1 MKKNFLAFLAFLSLG
16 LSYHANAQL
25 IANTVVCST
34 GVAGYSGDNGPA
46 ILAKMNGP
54 IYINADGYGAYY
66 VSDAVNN
73 VVRKVDAFGII
84 TTFAG
89 NGTAGF
95 SGDTGPATAAS
106 VNYVAGMAIDAVGN
120 VYLSDRANNRIRK
133 VSTSGVI
140 TTFAGTG
147 AAATSGDGG
156 PATAASFNAP
166 YGISFDTSG
175 NLYVVE
181 QDGGVIRKISPAGIV
196 SPFAGDGGF
205 GFGGDS
211 GPATVATFH
220 SPQCIYVSHAGD
232 VYLNDQGNHRL
243 RKISSTGIITTI
255 AGDGSVGYGGDG
267 GPSTAAVVNLMGDIT
282 MDAAGTLYF
291 SDDYGDRLR
300 QISTSGIINT
310 FAGNG
315 IGGHTGDGGLATSAQ
330 FDWPNGL
337 TMSCGGVLLTCE
349 INNNDVRRIG
359 PANEHP
365 HFITPADTLH
375 PCVDFIINSL
385 DTLLGIQDTDA
396 CQGLSWTILSAPAH
410 GVVTGLPARTMSTG
424 GITYPSGVIYTP
436 VVYFTGIDS
445 FTVVVFDGVDTSMRK
460 IYVNASSCP
469 TGVANVTGVEQQM
482 TVMPN
487 PSQGTFSLVLTS
499 SDAFTGEAIVTN
511 MTGQRVAAFAVSSNK
526 DNDIHLTAPSGVY
539 FITVN
544 TPAGSMTQKILIAQ

>member
-16 LSYHANAQL
+16 TFSANAQQ
-25 IANTVVCST
+25 IVTT
-34 GVAGYSGDNGPA
+34 VAGTGSVGYLGDNGPA
-46 ILAKMNGP
+46 VLAAFNVPK
-54 IYINADGYGAYY
+54 YLKADGLGNYY
-66 VSDAVNN
+66 ITDELNN
-73 VVRKVDAFGII
+73 VVRKIDAYGII
-84 TTFAG
+84 TTIAG

-95 SGDTGPATAAS
+95 SGDGGPATAAQLS
-106 VNYVAGMAIDAVGN
+106 APSGIAFDAAGNIYISDKENNRVRKVNSAGVISTYAGTGAVGSTGDGAAATAATFN
-120 VYLSDRANNRIRK
+120 HPYGLATDTAGNLYIADVNNHHVRK
-133 VSTSGVI
+133 VSTSGII
-140 TTFAGTG
+140 TNFAGNGTPTFWGDGGAATAASLNYPQCIYISPAGDLYINDQQNRRVRKVTPGGIISTVAGCGILGFSGDGGVATVAQVNAMGDITMDASGTLYFSDDLNQRIRTVTAGGIINTFAGTG
-147 AAATSGDGG
+147 AAGHAGDYG
-156 PATAASFNAP
+156 PATAAAFSQP
-166 YGISFDTSG
+166 SG
-175 NLYVVE
+175 
-181 QDGGVIRKISPAGIV
+181 
-196 SPFAGDGGF
+196 
-205 GFGGDS
+205 
-211 GPATVATFH
+211 
-220 SPQCIYVSHAGD
+220 
-232 VYLNDQGNHRL
+232 
-243 RKISSTGIITTI
+243 
-255 AGDGSVGYGGDG
+255 
-267 GPSTAAVVNLMGDIT
+267 IT
-282 MDAAGTLYF
+282 MGC
-291 SDDYGDRLR
+291 
-300 QISTSGIINT
+300 
-310 FAGNG
+310 NG
-315 IGGHTGDGGLATSAQ
+315 SFLIAEMDN
-330 FDWPNGL
+330 FD
-337 TMSCGGVLLTCE
+337 
-349 INNNDVRRIG
+349 IRRIG

-385 DTLLGIQDTDA
+385 DTLLGVQDTDA

-526 DNDIHLTAPSGVY
+526 DNDVHLTAPSGVY